1 MKKLIALFVA
11 TCLLIPVHAT
21 AATPKPSPK
30 PTSSKAKVV
39 KAPATKKPATKKPA
53 TKKPATKKPAA
64 KKKKVVK
71 KKKKL
76 PPKKPIKWP
85 PPGFEKNGSLY
96 AKTAT
101 KKELGIAGTENKY
114 IQKNLIDF
122 CDKVACLGIF
132 VGSETGCDWW
142 EITSNILGIDPADPT
157 KRIVYG
163 SLQTL
168 APASKAKQVVPIL
181 LISDEPI
188 TDGLGI
194 GGYTAKCRI
203 GTPVEKIPSN
213 TYTKSPT
220 RS

>member
-101 KKELGIAGTENKY
+101 KKELGIAGTENK
-114 IQKNLIDF
+114 
-122 CDKVACLGIF
+122 
-132 VGSETGCDWW
+132 
-142 EITSNILGIDPADPT
+142 
-157 KRIVYG
+157 
-163 SLQTL
+163 
-168 APASKAKQVVPIL
+168 
-181 LISDEPI
+181 
-188 TDGLGI
+188 
-194 GGYTAKCRI
+194 
-203 GTPVEKIPSN
+203 
-213 TYTKSPT
+213 
-220 RS
+220 